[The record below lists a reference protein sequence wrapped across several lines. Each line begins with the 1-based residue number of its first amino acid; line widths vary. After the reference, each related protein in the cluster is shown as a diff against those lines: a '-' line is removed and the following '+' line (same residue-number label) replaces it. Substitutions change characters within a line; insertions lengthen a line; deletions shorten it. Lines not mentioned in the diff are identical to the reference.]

1 MSRVEIVKAFAAA
14 LDAQDFEK
22 AGSYLADDFVLQGP
36 SPEPLGKQAF
46 LAVQSAFQSAFP
58 DWSFN
63 SHDEVE
69 QGDTVRSTVQVT
81 GTHTRELV
89 APLPGLPPIPATN
102 KHVSLPDEHLVFTF
116 KDSTIAS
123 LTSDNPPGGGILGVL
138 AQIGVPVP
146 QM

>member
-1 MSRVEIVKAFAAA
+1 MSMSRVEIVKAFAAA

-69 QGDTVRSTVQVT
+69 QGDTVLSTVQVT
-81 GTHTRELV
+81 VSRPVHNRAVLEL
-89 APLPGLPPIPATN
+89 AA
-102 KHVSLPDEHLVFTF
+102 LVKRTP
-116 KDSTIAS
+116 KNN
-123 LTSDNPPGGGILGVL
+123 NP
-138 AQIGVPVP
+138 
-146 QM
+146 

>member
-1 MSRVEIVKAFAAA
+1 MNRVELVKAFAAA

-22 AGSYLADDFVLQGP
+22 AASYLADDFVLQGP
-36 SPEPLGKQAF
+36 APEPLGKQAF
-46 LAVQSAFQSAFP
+46 LAVQSAFQRAFP

-63 SHDEVE
+63 SHDETE
-69 QGDTVRSTVQVT
+69 QGDTVTSTVQIT

-89 APLPGLPPIPATN
+89 VPLPGLPPIPATN
-102 KHVSLPDEHLVFTF
+102 KHVSLPEEHLVFTF
-116 KDSTIAS
+116 KDMTIAS
-123 LTSDNPPGGGILGVL
+123 LSTDNTPGGGIPGVL